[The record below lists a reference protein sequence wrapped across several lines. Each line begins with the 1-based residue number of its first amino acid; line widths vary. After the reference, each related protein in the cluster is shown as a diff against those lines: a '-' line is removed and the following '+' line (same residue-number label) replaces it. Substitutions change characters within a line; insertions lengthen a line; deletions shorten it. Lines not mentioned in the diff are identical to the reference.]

1 MNNTPTSQKT
11 YLHYNSNTS
20 VLELLYD
27 ALAKYGIPI
36 PRYIK
41 PSGFT
46 RWGKNQRYWATPCN
60 DGYCF
65 GDFATGFHQFVFPK
79 KHYSRLDWKESQK
92 LKRWE
97 MEKAKAL
104 AEQQLREEKAAELA
118 SQIWEKAKPCGNHPY
133 LQKKNVK
140 SHFLR
145 TNDDGKLIIPAYS
158 YDNKISTLQFINL
171 DGEKKFLKNGR
182 KQGCFFPIGVPS
194 IRILLCEGYATGC
207 SIHEATKE
215 LTICCFDAGNLIH
228 VARKFREYYPKKE
241 IIICGD
247 NDSGKEKN
255 TGIEKA
261 KEAGK
266 EIGSA
271 VVFPVF
277 KDETTSPTDFND
289 LQNLEGIETVRTQI
303 RGAFSKGDSNDGNAS

>member
-1 MNNTPTSQKT
+1 MNNTSTSQEKHL
-11 YLHYNSNTS
+11 YCNNNLSS
-20 VLELLYD
+20 LELLYD
-27 ALAKYGIPI
+27 ALDINGIPT
-36 PRYIK
+36 PRHVR
-41 PSGFT
+41 SSRFT

-65 GDFATGFHQFVFPK
+65 GDFATGFHQSVFPK
-79 KHYSRLDWKESQK
+79 KRYSKLDWKESQK

-118 SQIWEKAKPCGNHPY
+118 SEIWKEAKNCENHPY

-140 SHFLR
+140 SYGLKLTH
-145 TNDDGKLIIPAYS
+145 DGRLIIPAYS
-158 YDNKISTLQFINL
+158 CDNKISTLQFINL

-207 SIHEATKE
+207 SIYEATKE

-228 VARKFREYYPKKE
+228 VARKFRECYPEKE
-241 IIICGD
+241 IIICAD

-255 TGIEKA
+255 TGVEKA
-261 KEAGK
+261 KEAGR
-266 EIGSA
+266 EIGAA

-277 KDETTSPTDFND
+277 KDETASPTDFND
-289 LQNLEGIETVRTQI
+289 LQNLEGIETVRKQI
-303 RGAFSKGDSNDGNAS
+303 EQAFSKGGSNDGNAS

>member
-1 MNNTPTSQKT
+1 MNNTSTSQEKHS
-11 YLHYNSNTS
+11 HYNNNLSS
-20 VLELLYD
+20 LELLYD

-65 GDFATGFHQFVFPK
+65 GDFATGFHQSVFPK
-79 KHYSRLDWKESQK
+79 KRYSKLDWKESQK
-92 LKRWE
+92 TKRWE
-97 MEKAKAL
+97 KEKAKAL

-118 SQIWEKAKPCGNHPY
+118 SEIWEKAKAYENHPY

-145 TNDDGKLIIPAYS
+145 INDDGKLIIPAYS
-158 YDNKISTLQFINL
+158 CDSRISTLQFIGVN
-171 DGEKKFLKNGR
+171 GEKRFLKDGR
-182 KQGCFFPIGVPS
+182 KQDCFFPIGIPS

-207 SIHEATKE
+207 SIYEATKE

-228 VARKFREYYPKKE
+228 VARKFRECYPKKE
-241 IIICGD
+241 IIICAD

-261 KEAGK
+261 KDAGK
-266 EIGSA
+266 EIGA
-271 VVFPVF
+271 TVVFPVF

-289 LQNLEGIETVRTQI
+289 LQNLEGIEIVRKQI
-303 RGAFSKGDSNDGNAS
+303 EQAFSEGGSDDSNAS

>member
-1 MNNTPTSQKT
+1 MINFEKS
-11 YLHYNSNTS
+11 S
-20 VLELLYD
+20 LELLYD
-27 ALAKYGIPI
+27 ALDINGIPT
-36 PRYIK
+36 PRHVRS
-41 PSGFT
+41 SGFT

-65 GDFATGFHQFVFPK
+65 GDFATGFHQSVFPK
-79 KHYSRLDWKESQK
+79 KRHSRLDWKESQK
-92 LKRWE
+92 LRRWE
-97 MEKAKAL
+97 REKARAL
-104 AEQQLREEKAAELA
+104 AEQHLLEEKAAEKAAELA
-118 SQIWEKAKPCGNHPY
+118 SQIWEKAKPCGNHLY

-158 YDNKISTLQFINL
+158 YDNKISTLQFVGA
-171 DGEKKFLKNGR
+171 DGEKRFLKDGK

-207 SIHEATKE
+207 SIYEATKE

-228 VARKFREYYPKKE
+228 VARKFRECYPKKE
-241 IIICGD
+241 IIICAD

-266 EIGSA
+266 EIGAA

-289 LQNLEGIETVRTQI
+289 LQNLEGIKTVRTQI